1 MSKER
6 KELVRDIKKLAEL
19 IKDTADSEVNI
30 SRANLIITYIT
41 RLERYLNEK

>member
-6 KELVRDIKKLAEL
+6 KELIRDIKKLAEL
-19 IKDTADSEVNI
+19 IKGTTDSETNI
-30 SRANLIITYIT
+30 ARANLILTYIT